1 MTFTEL
7 MQVTYCLQP
16 VVLMLGEND
25 TITGNAA
32 ALDNYI
38 CEEIASTDVKEISV
52 ENNVMKV
59 WVDE

>member
-7 MQVTYCLQP
+7 MRVTYRAQS
-16 VVLMLGEND
+16 VMLMLGEND
-25 TITGNAA
+25 VITGNAE

-38 CEEIASTDVKEISV
+38 CEEIASCDVKEINV